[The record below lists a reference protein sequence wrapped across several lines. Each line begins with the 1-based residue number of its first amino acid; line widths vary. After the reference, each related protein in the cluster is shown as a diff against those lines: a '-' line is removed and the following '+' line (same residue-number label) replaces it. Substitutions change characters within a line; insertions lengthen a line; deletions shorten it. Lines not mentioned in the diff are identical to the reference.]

1 MCVATC
7 ARSLGVSM
15 CDQMRW
21 QPGRQLCLLRTLG
34 ARVSSCIRGRGRSL
48 RATLGWGSAL
58 CDVLEAR
65 KEPRGQL

>member
-1 MCVATC
+1 MCVAMC

-21 QPGRQLCLLRTLG
+21 QPGRKLCLLRTLG
-34 ARVSSCIRGRGRSL
+34 ARVSLCIRGRGRSL
-48 RATLGWGSAL
+48 RATLGWGNAL
-58 CDVLEAR
+58 CDVLEPG